1 MTRIQPVQPSE
12 AGPLTRVV
20 LRTARRKT
28 GQLAGRHTDK
38 MIEPLEVFAHA
49 PRLLLGYG
57 MMELATEKVGRVEPR
72 LKELAQL
79 KAATLSHCEY
89 CIDIGSSIARRSG
102 LSDEQLLA
110 LPSYRDSA
118 LFSDLEKLVLDY
130 ASGISVTPV
139 DVSDELFAALR
150 EHFDEAQLVELTSV
164 IALENFRGR
173 FNLALGIGT
182 AGFSEGMVCAVP
194 ETMPT
199 SDGGRARP
207 AADAHTGGVQT
218 AGAQT
223 AGGQTAGGQ
232 TTAVQAAAVQ
242 PAGTQAR
249 VARGG

>member
-1 MTRIQPVQPSE
+1 
-12 AGPLTRVV
+12 
-20 LRTARRKT
+20 
-28 GQLAGRHTDK
+28 
-38 MIEPLEVFAHA
+38 VFAHA

-57 MMELATEKVGRVEPR
+57 MMELASEKVARVEPR

-110 LPSYRDSA
+110 LPTYRDSD

-130 ASGISVTPV
+130 ASGISATPV

-173 FNLALGIGT
+173 FNLALGVGA

-194 ETMPT
+194 ETRPT
-199 SDGGRARP
+199 GSGESARP
-207 AADAHTGGVQT
+207 ATINGESAHP
-218 AGAQT
+218 
-223 AGGQTAGGQ
+223 
-232 TTAVQAAAVQ
+232 AAV
-242 PAGTQAR
+242 AH
-249 VARGG
+249 RG